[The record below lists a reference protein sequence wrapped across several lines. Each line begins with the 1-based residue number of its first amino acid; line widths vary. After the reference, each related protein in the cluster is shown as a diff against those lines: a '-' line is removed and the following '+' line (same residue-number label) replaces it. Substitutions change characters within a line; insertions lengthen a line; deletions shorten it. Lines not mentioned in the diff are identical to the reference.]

1 MNWAEQL
8 EKLQQLHQ
16 QGALTD
22 EEYTTAKARVIRDLG
37 PAPAAQAT
45 QAARAAIE
53 QSQSAMQ
60 QLKRSLTDRWLGGVA
75 GGLSQATNI
84 PTWAWRI
91 LFILTAFLHGLGI
104 LMYVLLWI
112 FVPLERPM
120 AMVVAAPA
128 APGPTPPPGPPPVPP
143 TV

>member
-22 EEYTTAKARVIRDLG
+22 EEYTAAKARVIRDLG
-37 PAPAAQAT
+37 PGPAPAA

-112 FVPLERPM
+112 FVPLERKM
-120 AMVVAAPA
+120 AMVAAAPA
-128 APGPTPPPGPPPVPP
+128 APGSTPPPGPPPVPP
-143 TV
+143 TS

>member
-22 EEYTTAKARVIRDLG
+22 EEYAAAKARVIRDLG
-37 PAPAAQAT
+37 PSPTEQAG
-45 QAARAAIE
+45 QAARTVVENGKTALN
-53 QSQSAMQ
+53 
-60 QLKRSLTDRWLGGVA
+60 QLNRSLTDRWFGGVS
-75 GGLSQATNI
+75 GGLAVATNI

-91 LFILTAFLHGLGI
+91 LFVMTAFLHGLGI
-104 LMYVLLWI
+104 IMYILMWI

-120 AMVVAAPA
+120 AFARIAPVA
-128 APGPTPPPGPPPVPP
+128 PTTLPDVPPPVPP
-143 TV
+143 AA

>member
-37 PAPAAQAT
+37 PGPAPAA

-75 GGLSQATNI
+75 GGGVVGGDAQRSGRGWGCGAASHHPHLLARRRVTVPCPVPLALPI
-84 PTWAWRI
+84 AE
-91 LFILTAFLHGLGI
+91 A
-104 LMYVLLWI
+104 VLLQR
-112 FVPLERPM
+112 L
-120 AMVVAAPA
+120 
-128 APGPTPPPGPPPVPP
+128 
-143 TV
+143 

>member
-22 EEYTTAKARVIRDLG
+22 EEYSAAKARVIRDLG
-37 PAPAAQAT
+37 PGPAPAAQA
-45 QAARAAIE
+45 ARAVIE
-53 QSQSAMQ
+53 QSQSAIQ

-91 LFILTAFLHGLGI
+91 LFILAAFLHGLGI
-104 LMYVLLWI
+104 LMYALLWI

-120 AMVVAAPA
+120 VMVAASPA
-128 APGPTPPPGPPPVPP
+128 AVPPGPPPGPPPVPP
-143 TV
+143 AG

>member
-22 EEYTTAKARVIRDLG
+22 EEYTAAKARVIRDRG
-37 PAPAAQAT
+37 PGPVPAA

-120 AMVVAAPA
+120 AMVAAAPA
-128 APGPTPPPGPPPVPP
+128 APGSTPPPGPPPVPP
-143 TV
+143 TF

>member
-104 LMYVLLWI
+104 LMYVLMWI

-120 AMVVAAPA
+120 AAVTAAPA
-128 APGPTPPPGPPPVPP
+128 APGPMPPPGPPPVPP
-143 TV
+143 TL

>member
-37 PAPAAQAT
+37 PGPAPAAQA
-45 QAARAAIE
+45 ARVAIE

-60 QLKRSLTDRWLGGVA
+60 QLKRSLTDRWIGGVA

-120 AMVVAAPA
+120 AAVTA

-143 TV
+143 TS

>member
-16 QGALTD
+16 QGALTN
-22 EEYTTAKARVIRDLG
+22 EEYTAAKARVIRDLG
-37 PAPAAQAT
+37 PGPVPAA

-120 AMVVAAPA
+120 AMVAAAPA
-128 APGPTPPPGPPPVPP
+128 APGSTPPPGPPPVPP
-143 TV
+143 TF

>member
-22 EEYTTAKARVIRDLG
+22 EEYTAAKARVIRDLG
-37 PAPAAQAT
+37 PGPAPAA

-104 LMYVLLWI
+104 LMYVLLCDVFPKVSI
-112 FVPLERPM
+112 CSNFFDKLLETEASTFLVCSIM
-120 AMVVAAPA
+120 FK
-128 APGPTPPPGPPPVPP
+128 
-143 TV
+143 

>member
-22 EEYTTAKARVIRDLG
+22 EEYTAAKARVIRDLG
-37 PAPAAQAT
+37 PGPVPAA

-120 AMVVAAPA
+120 AMVAAAPA
-128 APGPTPPPGPPPVPP
+128 APGPTPPSGPPPVPP
-143 TV
+143 TS

>member
-22 EEYTTAKARVIRDLG
+22 EEYTAAKARVIRDLG
-37 PAPAAQAT
+37 PAPAT
-45 QAARAAIE
+45 PPARAAIE
-53 QSQSAMQ
+53 QSRSAMQ
-60 QLKRSLTDRWLGGVA
+60 QLKRSLNDRWLGGVA
-75 GGLSQATNI
+75 GGLAEATSI

-104 LMYVLLWI
+104 LMYVLLWV
-112 FVPLERPM
+112 FVPIDKPM
-120 AMVVAAPA
+120 VIAAPA

-143 TV
+143 TA

>member
-22 EEYTTAKARVIRDLG
+22 EEYTAAKARVIRDLG
-37 PAPAAQAT
+37 PGPAPAA

-104 LMYVLLWI
+104 LMYILMWI

-120 AMVVAAPA
+120 AVVTAAPA

-143 TV
+143 TL